1 MRNLV
6 VAAALASIL
15 VGCVTAAEQQQ
26 QAAAAMDMCNRTTK
40 TGFTHAQC
48 VNDAEPR
55 MSGENPFLAMKYA
68 YRLQLGQRIDKGEI
82 TKEEAQAIFAQK
94 VAELQMQAAR

>member
-1 MRNLV
+1 MRNLL

-48 VNDAEPR
+48 VNDAERR
-55 MSGENPFLAMKYA
+55 MSGENPFLTMKYA
-68 YRLQLGQRIDKGEI
+68 YRLQLGLRIDKGEI